1 MSWVRCAFGNV
12 LYLIFVEQM
21 QLAVKM
27 KQLTSEFFPLR
38 ATWPVVIE
46 TKNFFSFSFVKEK
59 IPSIF

>member
-1 MSWVRCAFGNV
+1 
-12 LYLIFVEQM
+12 M

-46 TKNFFSFSFVKEK
+46 TKDFVLLSFIKKK
-59 IPSIF
+59 ISWQEMPSIFWNLSDMQKA